1 MLPAPPPELRLKPSS
16 RRRVSRCCRG
26 TAEDER
32 NLPMTAACAAA
43 TKRMATKN
51 LETNMVMTWFGF
63 SWVIDVLERNLSSVL
78 YLLSYILQTREVRC
92 WTHSIS
98 NPTSAT
104 IGFSSQGFQ
113 NNVGSLFL
121 TTSRLLLPSLAHPA
135 SCPAPSSLVALCL
148 RSLRCV
154 IRRLLASLGIQS
166 PAASSIIRG
175 PSLTFTLRMTG
186 LHCSMASEASLS
198 LPRCISSRLGSRR
211 FTNMLKLP
219 LLYVLIDAKRA
230 DSSTISTFVNFSM
243 LQLFV
248 GLLGGS
254 TGLRL
259 ASKSSKNG
267 TKDHPVLSREPSP
280 PRFLI
285 WHWAPT
291 PGGSQPGNRP
301 TSLEADPAIGVSVGS
316 GDTSC
321 STDGLVDTA
330 TALVL
335 IHPRYMKVVGPRCV
349 NY

>member
-1 MLPAPPPELRLKPSS
+1 
-16 RRRVSRCCRG
+16 
-26 TAEDER
+26 
-32 NLPMTAACAAA
+32 MTAACAAA

-78 YLLSYILQTREVRC
+78 YLLSYILRTREVRC

-121 TTSRLLLPSLAHPA
+121 TTYRLLLPSLAHPA

-175 PSLTFTLRMTG
+175 PSLTFTLRMTC

-198 LPRCISSRLGSRR
+198 LPRCISSRLGIRR
-211 FTNMLKLP
+211 FTNMLKFP
-219 LLYVLIDAKRA
+219 LLYVLIA
-230 DSSTISTFVNFSM
+230 
-243 LQLFV
+243 
-248 GLLGGS
+248 
-254 TGLRL
+254 
-259 ASKSSKNG
+259 
-267 TKDHPVLSREPSP
+267 
-280 PRFLI
+280 
-285 WHWAPT
+285 
-291 PGGSQPGNRP
+291 
-301 TSLEADPAIGVSVGS
+301 
-316 GDTSC
+316 
-321 STDGLVDTA
+321 
-330 TALVL
+330 
-335 IHPRYMKVVGPRCV
+335 RCQTR
-349 NY
+349 